1 MSTSSANSKP
11 SGKGP
16 KADPIVQVLKRNK
29 ELQKRT
35 QKALGVNVVLAMAV
49 MASLAG
55 NVYVGTRPA
64 PEPRY
69 IIQQND
75 GTLVPIAPL
84 SKPIANKNAVTQ
96 VVTDAITS
104 VNALDFKNYR
114 SQLMDA
120 STYFTANGWKKYQEE
135 MSRNGT
141 FEAIESRQLVL
152 TATVTQPPTITK
164 EYEISGIYAWDVE
177 APYQVNY
184 FGAGFNQTV
193 NLVAR
198 VTLVRIPTTDNPRGI
213 AIAGFNAIR
222 K

>member
-1 MSTSSANSKP
+1 MSTNDKSSSSKRP
-11 SGKGP
+11 N
-16 KADPIVQVLKRNK
+16 ADPIVQVLRRNK
-29 ELQKRT
+29 ELEKRT
-35 QKALGVNVVLAMAV
+35 QKALGVNVVLALAV
-49 MASLAG
+49 MASMAG

-69 IIQQND
+69 IVQQND

-84 SKPIANKNAVTQ
+84 NKPITNKNAVTQ

-114 SQLMDA
+114 AQLMDA
-120 STYFTANGWKKYQEE
+120 STYFTANGWKKYQDE
-135 MSRNGT
+135 MERNGT
-141 FEAIESRQLVL
+141 FSAIETRQLVL

-164 EYEISGIYAWDVE
+164 EYEIAGIYAWDVE

-184 FGAGFNQTV
+184 FGAGFNQSV

-213 AIAGFNAIR
+213 AIAGFNAVR